1 MSILIKGIKMPKSCD
16 ECPCYY
22 ETEGAWRNECEV
34 LGKEYIADDY
44 RPEWCPLVEIHP
56 HGRLI
61 DADALI
67 GSLNVFNDRIN
78 GNEHFLNG
86 IDTAKELAVDA
97 PTIIEADDTIKTP
110 LFDIVEEHDHCHV
123 QVLKNS
129 ITGEISVGWWEEEE

>member
-1 MSILIKGIKMPKSCD
+1 MSIIVKGMEMPKNCD

-44 RPEWCPLVEIHP
+44 RPEWCPLVELPP

-61 DADALI
+61 DADAL
-67 GSLNVFNDRIN
+67 NDMIN
-78 GNEHFLNG
+78 RSYPMTDRVDVHNG
-86 IDTAKELAVDA
+86 YAICQEMIKQL

-123 QVLKNS
+123 QVLRNS
-129 ITGEISVGWWEEEE
+129 ITGEVSVGWWEEKE